1 MPRSLSSA
9 RSGKPREIKMRGLLI
24 GAVLALIVST
34 LIVNRSSAG
43 NNIITSREPS
53 VLAKADSPKMPHE
66 STPRNVVYRFDFS
79 DYAGESIDEW
89 LQSKGFKF
97 EEAAKNRNEL
107 GLSIKNGALI
117 LEAKE
122 ALRGFLFNDSVNVE
136 KFSKVRI
143 EWGVIKYPEGASY
156 EKQVN
161 NEALMVYVFFGHEK
175 IPSGQF
181 AIPSS
186 PYFIGLFLCKD
197 DRINLPYKGKYY
209 HQGGRFVCVGNPKP
223 LETVISE
230 FDLTTAFRAYFEKDE
245 VPDISAIAFGVDTAA
260 SGDGGTAAAYIRQLE
275 FLE

>member
-1 MPRSLSSA
+1 MQRSLSSA
-9 RSGKPREIKMRGLLI
+9 RSGKPREKKMRGLLI
-24 GAVLALIVST
+24 GAVLALITSI

-43 NNIITSREPS
+43 NSVLTPREPP
-53 VLAKADSPKMPHE
+53 VLAQSDSPKMQHE
-66 STPRNVVYRFDFS
+66 SIPRKVVYRFDFS
-79 DYAGESIDEW
+79 DYPGDSLDEW

-97 EEAAKNRNEL
+97 EEAAKNRNQLE
-107 GLSIKNGALI
+107 LSIQNGALI

-122 ALRGFLFNDSVNVE
+122 QLRGFLFNDSVNIE

-143 EWGVIKYPEGASY
+143 EWGIIKYPEAASY

-161 NEALMVYVFFGHEK
+161 NEALMVYIFFGHEK

-186 PYFIGLFLCKD
+186 PYFIGLYLCKD
-197 DRINLPYKGKYY
+197 DKINVPYKGKYY
-209 HQGGRFVCVGNPKP
+209 HQGGRFVCLGHPKP

-230 FDLTTAFRAYFEKDE
+230 FDLTTAFRTYFEKDE
-245 VPDISAIAFGVDTAA
+245 VPDISGIGFGVDTAA
-260 SGDGGTAAAYIRQLE
+260 SGDGGTAAAYIRRLE